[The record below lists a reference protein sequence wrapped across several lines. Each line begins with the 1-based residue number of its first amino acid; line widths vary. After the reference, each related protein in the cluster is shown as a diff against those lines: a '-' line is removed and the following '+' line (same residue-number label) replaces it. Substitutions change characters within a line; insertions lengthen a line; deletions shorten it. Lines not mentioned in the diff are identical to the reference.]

1 MVDGLI
7 GDEVVA
13 FSDDDVKS
21 IQGEDCQNVGNQSVQ
36 VPHQENSFS
45 DWSSFLTPS
54 LLDIAMMELCM
65 RF

>member
-21 IQGEDCQNVGNQSVQ
+21 IQGKTVKMLATNQYQFLDREILS
-36 VPHQENSFS
+36 PIGLAFS
-45 DWSSFLTPS
+45 LRLFSIPP
-54 LLDIAMMELCM
+54 
-65 RF
+65 